1 MGLGKWWLTHGP
13 GSPGSIA
20 RAMAKSYLILKNAYP
35 GAPEN
40 DLLHATLKNRY
51 AMSGGLDQTTAQEML
66 EASEGSLS
74 KLTIQ
79 VWQKE
84 VPRSSNAAIYAP
96 EAYMAS
102 IQVIE
107 NEISK
112 II

>member
-1 MGLGKWWLTHGP
+1 MGFGKWWLTHGP

-35 GAPEN
+35 NAPEK
-40 DLLHATLKNRY
+40 DLLHATLMNRY
-51 AMSGGLDQTTAQEML
+51 AISGGLDQTTAQKMV
-66 EASEGSLS
+66 EAAEGSLS

-79 VWQKE
+79 VWHNE
-84 VPRSSNAAIYAP
+84 VPKSLNAAIYAT
-96 EAYMAS
+96 EVYMES